1 MKTTWGLFLLA
12 LASAAAPAHTPAA
25 GLDIPP
31 DATSGIYRN
40 ELGKRLR
47 PLNDLD
53 GERDAPAVAEALRL
67 GERNLAWLA
76 HLNAHRGER
85 PALSFT
91 SPSNTTGVP
100 ITSPKRYSDVSVERD
115 LSAFKAAADASFLNV
130 ILGSASFPNEIP
142 LAEAEYLALGYKL
155 DRVYQTAARWKL
167 MQPYLWQLAARERDD
182 IRGFYFLERESDLSS
197 KLQNFASLDAE
208 KQGALRGHLENLC
221 FNNARYSKAQ
231 CRSRFETSLSQ
242 NQLVDFFAAAR
253 PSGEQRFSRLYN
265 LNVRRDDLQ
274 WQGSN
279 AHLSFVDPGTQT
291 VRDFLKVNIE
301 DEWQRPD
308 LTTGAWN
315 LLIDFAGQSGL
326 SPFVTFVPGAT
337 PNVNGLGG
345 NRITM
350 DANAPLSEYDV
361 QWTIRHEFGHV
372 LGFPDCYVEFYDEP
386 AQEMVNYQIDTT
398 DLMCSR
404 QGKMNTRLYEALRQ
418 TYEGT
423 AR

>member
-1 MKTTWGLFLLA
+1 MKSIWGLFLFSLA
-12 LASAAAPAHTPAA
+12 GAAAQAHTS
-25 GLDIPP
+25 GTDFDIPP

-40 ELGKRLR
+40 ELRKQVR
-47 PLNDLD
+47 PLNELD
-53 GERDAPAVAEALRL
+53 PERDAPAVAEALRL

-76 HLNAHRGER
+76 HLNAHRGDR

-100 ITSPKRYSDVSVERD
+100 ITAPKRYSAATVARD
-115 LSAFKAAADASFLNV
+115 LTAFKADAASAFLSV
-130 ILGSASFPNEIP
+130 VQGSAALPDEVP

-155 DRVYQTAARWKL
+155 DRIYQTAARWKL
-167 MQPYLWQLAARERDD
+167 MEPYLWQLAARERDD
-182 IRGFYFLERESDLSS
+182 IRGFYFLEREADLAS
-197 KLQNFASLDAE
+197 KLQNFAGLDAE

-231 CRSRFETSLSQ
+231 CRARFESSLAG
-242 NQLVDFFAAAR
+242 NQLVDFYTAAR

-274 WQGSN
+274 WQGSR
-279 AHLSFVDPGTQT
+279 AHLSFVDPSTQA

-301 DEWQRPD
+301 DEWQRPN
-308 LTTGAWN
+308 LATGAWN

-326 SPFVTFVPGAT
+326 SPYVTFVPGAT

-386 AQEMVNYQIDTT
+386 AREMVNYQIDTT

-418 TYEGT
+418 TYT
-423 AR
+423 N